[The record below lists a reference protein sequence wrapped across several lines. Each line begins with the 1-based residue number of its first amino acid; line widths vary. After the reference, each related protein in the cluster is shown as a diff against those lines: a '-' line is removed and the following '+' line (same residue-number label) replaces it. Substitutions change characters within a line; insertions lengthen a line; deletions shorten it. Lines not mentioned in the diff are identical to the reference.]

1 MPQIE
6 YVTLAHH
13 AEAVN
18 GLLYLQGAGW
28 TDLEQPIDGEG
39 NLGMLHLGIGVSI
52 VIGWNETNRNYPLTI
67 SVEHEDGEQLFAVEG
82 SVEAGRPAG
91 ATPSSHSRNQ
101 FIVSRRDS
109 ATGRPMR
116 APARW

>member
-28 TDLEQPIDGEG
+28 TDLEQPIDSEG

-52 VIGWNETNRNYPLTI
+52 LIGWNETNRSYP
-67 SVEHEDGEQLFAVEG
+67 
-82 SVEAGRPAG
+82 
-91 ATPSSHSRNQ
+91 PSRSLSSTKT
-101 FIVSRRDS
+101 VSS
-109 ATGRPMR
+109 SSP
-116 APARW
+116 

>member
-18 GLLYLQGAGW
+18 GLLYLQGSGW
-28 TDLEQPIDGEG
+28 SDLEQPIDGEG

-52 VIGWNETNRNYPLTI
+52 IIGWNASAPI
-67 SVEHEDGEQLFAVEG
+67 SSTA
-82 SVEAGRPAG
+82 
-91 ATPSSHSRNQ
+91 
-101 FIVSRRDS
+101 SRRRS
-109 ATGRPMR
+109 APRR
-116 APARW
+116 KS